1 MFDFKFK
8 LSLNFRAI
16 VKITGGIAMV
26 FSLAMLPSL
35 VVAVYYGEY
44 ICTKVFIST
53 IIITGLTGFFIRKV
67 IPSSKKALR
76 LRESFMVVAM
86 FWLIASVIGMMPY
99 IFSGA
104 NLY

>member
-53 IIITGLTGFFIRKV
+53 IIITRLTDF
-67 IPSSKKALR
+67 
-76 LRESFMVVAM
+76 
-86 FWLIASVIGMMPY
+86 
-99 IFSGA
+99 
-104 NLY
+104 